1 MQSGGLAR
9 ADCLHGSDYQYTGH
23 FALCKMLIFH
33 CYLYF
38 LRMPFR
44 AKVCRASGKNGPLHR
59 YHSVLF
65 ERGGAGAKVI
75 LPLYRARRI
84 AGIFRLKVKGVSAF
98 HALDFSAD
106 RACPCQIFLGAAAAA
121 CPKDAF
127 CGMVLKIDRF
137 SPAFLKKAL
146 PRLFLGCGES
156 VKRPV

>member
-65 ERGGAGAKVI
+65 ERGGAGAKAI

-106 RACPCQIFLGAAAAA
+106 RACPCQIFLEAAAAA

-127 CGMVLKIDRF
+127 CGMVLKIGGFARI
-137 SPAFLKKAL
+137 PKKGPSA
-146 PRLFLGCGES
+146 PFFRM
-156 VKRPV
+156 R

>member
-44 AKVCRASGKNGPLHR
+44 AKVRRASGKNGPPHR

-65 ERGGAGAKVI
+65 ERGGAGAKAI
-75 LPLYRARRI
+75 LPLYRARRT
-84 AGIFRLKVKGVSAF
+84 AGIFRLKAKGVSAF
-98 HALDFSAD
+98 HVLDFSAD

-121 CPKDAF
+121 CPKHAF
-127 CGMVLKIDRF
+127 CGMVLKIGGFARI
-137 SPAFLKKAL
+137 PKKKAL
-146 PRLFLGCGES
+146 PRLF
-156 VKRPV
+156 